1 MLRKRADCLSLLY
14 FGLCWPCVL
23 KTHFLLD
30 NNMSPDTGDRDV
42 YRGRI
47 IRCYFLVK
55 LWMGFRLYVLNES
68 LESLE
73 SEIRLSCDKDR
84 NDHTS

>member
-1 MLRKRADCLSLLY
+1 
-14 FGLCWPCVL
+14 
-23 KTHFLLD
+23 
-30 NNMSPDTGDRDV
+30 MSPDTGDRDV

-68 LESLE
+68 LES
-73 SEIRLSCDKDR
+73 EIRLSCDKDR
-84 NDHTS
+84 NAHGYKLRHLKKLIVSTFGTEAVLQ